1 MKTTEMLKR
10 IQTLLN
16 TRVELEDKKLDNGTV
31 ISADEFAE
39 GQPVFIVTED
49 ERIPMPIGE
58 YMMEDGSMLVVEE
71 EGVIA
76 AIKAADEAEEEEVVE
91 EEEAKVEEEM
101 SNDVK
106 EPKKVVE
113 STVVETH
120 FSEEQKSELVE
131 TILSSV
137 NPLIEELQNKVN
149 ELEAKLSVEEVEEV
163 QEEVQEEV
171 EEKLSA
177 DVKEEQLSKTFKHSP
192 EVKGEQA
199 RPRFNNGRVAN
210 TTLQRVFQRISNK

>member
-1 MKTTEMLKR
+1 MKTTEMLKQ

-16 TRVELEDKKLDNGTV
+16 TRVELEDRKLDNGTV
-31 ISADEFAE
+31 ISADSFAE

-49 ERIPMPIGE
+49 DRIPMPIGE
-58 YMMEDGSMLVVEE
+58 YKMEDGSMLVVEE

-76 AIKAADEAEEEEVVE
+76 AMKAADEAEEEEVVE
-91 EEEAKVEEEM
+91 EEAKVEEEM
-101 SNDVK
+101 SNEVK

-131 TILSSV
+131 TILSNV
-137 NPLIEELQNKVN
+137 NPLIEELQNKVDA
-149 ELEAKLSVEEVEEV
+149 LEAKLSEKAV
-163 QEEVQEEV
+163 EEV

-177 DVKEEQLSKTFKHSP
+177 DVKEEKLSKTFKHSP
-192 EVKGEQA
+192 EVKGEKST
-199 RPRFNNGRVAN
+199 PKFTTGRVTN

>member
-1 MKTTEMLKR
+1 MKTTEMLKK
-10 IQTLLN
+10 IQTILN
-16 TRVELEDKKLDNGTV
+16 TRVELEDRKLDNGTV

-71 EGVIA
+71 EGVIG
-76 AIKAADEAEEEEVVE
+76 AIKAQEEEVEEVVE
-91 EEEAKVEEEM
+91 EEATVEEEM
-101 SNDVK
+101 SEVQ

-131 TILSSV
+131 AILSSV
-137 NPLIEELQNKVN
+137 NPLIEELQNKVS
-149 ELEAKLSVEEVEEV
+149 ELEAKLSIEV
-163 QEEVQEEV
+163 QEEVV
-171 EEKLSA
+171 EEK
-177 DVKEEQLSKTFKHSP
+177 LSKTFKHTP
-192 EVKGEQA
+192 EVKSEKKQIKFSQN
-199 RPRFNNGRVAN
+199 RSMTTFDRV
-210 TTLQRVFQRISNK
+210 LSKISNK

>member
-91 EEEAKVEEEM
+91 EEAKVEEEM

-131 TILSSV
+131 AILSSV

-149 ELEAKLSVEEVEEV
+149 ELEAKLSQESVEQV
-163 QEEVQEEV
+163 EEVQEEV

-177 DVKEEQLSKTFKHSP
+177 DVKEEKLSKTFKHSP

>member
-16 TRVELEDKKLDNGTV
+16 TRVELEDRKLDNGTV

-58 YMMEDGSMLVVEE
+58 YNMEDGSMLVVEE

-91 EEEAKVEEEM
+91 EEVVEEEM
-101 SNDVK
+101 SEVQ

-120 FSEEQKSELVE
+120 FSNEQKSELVE
-131 TILSSV
+131 AILSIV
-137 NPLIEELQNKVN
+137 NPLIEELQNKVS
-149 ELEAKLSVEEVEEV
+149 ELEAKLSI
-163 QEEVQEEV
+163 EVQEEV
-171 EEKLSA
+171 EEPKQ
-177 DVKEEQLSKTFKHSP
+177 ELSKAFKHTP
-192 EVKGEQA
+192 EVKSEKKQILFSQN
-199 RPRFNNGRVAN
+199 RTLTTFDRV
-210 TTLQRVFQRISNK
+210 LSKISNK

>member
-1 MKTTEMLKR
+1 MLKR

-49 ERIPMPIGE
+49 ERIPMPVGE

-76 AIKAADEAEEEEVVE
+76 SISAEAEEVVE
-91 EEEAKVEEEM
+91 EVEQEVVEEEM
-101 SNDVK
+101 SEVK

-131 TILSSV
+131 AILSSV
-137 NPLIEELQNKVN
+137 NPLIEELQNKVT
-149 ELEAKLSVEEVEEV
+149 ELEAKLSQEVVEEN
-163 QEEVQEEV
+163 
-171 EEKLSA
+171 LSA
-177 DVKEEQLSKTFKHSP
+177 DVKEEKLSKTFKHSP
-192 EVKGEQA
+192 EVKGEKVT
-199 RPRFNNGRVAN
+199 PRFNSGRVAN

>member
-16 TRVELEDKKLDNGTV
+16 TRVELEDRKLDNGTV

-58 YMMEDGSMLVVEE
+58 YQMEDGSMLVVEE

-76 AIKAADEAEEEEVVE
+76 AIKAADEAEEEEEVVE
-91 EEEAKVEEEM
+91 EEATVEEEM
-101 SNDVK
+101 SEVK

-120 FSEEQKSELVE
+120 FSDEQKSELVE
-131 TILSSV
+131 AILSSV
-137 NPLIEELQNKVN
+137 NPLIEELQNKVS
-149 ELEAKLSVEEVEEV
+149 ELEAKLSVEEVEVKAE
-163 QEEVQEEV
+163 EEVV
-171 EEKLSA
+171 EEKLSKA
-177 DVKEEQLSKTFKHSP
+177 FKHTP
-192 EVKGEQA
+192 EVKSEKKKVLFSQN
-199 RPRFNNGRVAN
+199 RTVTTFDRV
-210 TTLQRVFQRISNK
+210 LSKISNK

>member
-1 MKTTEMLKR
+1 MKTTEMLKQ

-16 TRVELEDKKLDNGTV
+16 TRVELEDRKLDNGTV
-31 ISADEFAE
+31 ISADQFAE

-58 YMMEDGSMLVVEE
+58 YMMEDGSMLMIEE

-76 AIKAADEAEEEEVVE
+76 GIKAADEAEEEEVVV

-131 TILSSV
+131 AILSSV
-137 NPLIEELQNKVN
+137 NPIIEELQNKVN

-163 QEEVQEEV
+163 QEEV

-177 DVKEEQLSKTFKHSP
+177 DVKEEKLSKTFKHSP
-192 EVKGEQA
+192 EVKGEKVT
-199 RPRFNNGRVAN
+199 PRFNNGRVAN

>member
-16 TRVELEDKKLDNGTV
+16 TRVELEDRKLDNGTV
-31 ISADEFAE
+31 IFADEYAE

-91 EEEAKVEEEM
+91 EEAKVEEEM

-131 TILSSV
+131 AILSSV

-163 QEEVQEEV
+163 QEEV

-177 DVKEEQLSKTFKHSP
+177 DVKEEKLSKTFKHSP

-199 RPRFNNGRVAN
+199 TPRFNNGRVAN

>member
-1 MKTTEMLKR
+1 MKPTEMLKR

-16 TRVELEDKKLDNGTV
+16 TRVELEDRKLDNGTV
-31 ISADEFAE
+31 IFADEFAE

-49 ERIPMPIGE
+49 ERIPMPVGD

-76 AIKAADEAEEEEVVE
+76 SINAAEEVVEDEVEEVEQEVVE
-91 EEEAKVEEEM
+91 EEM
-101 SNDVK
+101 SEVK

-113 STVVETH
+113 STVIETH

-131 TILSSV
+131 AILSSV
-137 NPLIEELQNKVN
+137 NPLIEELQNKVT
-149 ELEAKLSVEEVEEV
+149 ELEAKLSQEVEVVEEN
-163 QEEVQEEV
+163 
-171 EEKLSA
+171 LSA
-177 DVKEEQLSKTFKHSP
+177 EVKEEKLSKTFKHSP
-192 EVKGEQA
+192 EVKGEKVT
-199 RPRFNNGRVAN
+199 PRFNNARVAN

>member
-1 MKTTEMLKR
+1 MLKK
-10 IQTLLN
+10 IQTILN
-16 TRVELEDKKLDNGTV
+16 TRVELEDRKLDNGTV

-71 EGVIA
+71 EGVIG
-76 AIKAADEAEEEEVVE
+76 AIKAQEEEVEEVVE
-91 EEEAKVEEEM
+91 EEATVEEEM
-101 SNDVK
+101 SEVQ

-131 TILSSV
+131 AILSSV
-137 NPLIEELQNKVN
+137 NPLIEELQNKVS
-149 ELEAKLSVEEVEEV
+149 ELEAKLSIEV
-163 QEEVQEEV
+163 QEEVV
-171 EEKLSA
+171 EEPKQ
-177 DVKEEQLSKTFKHSP
+177 ELSKTFKHTP
-192 EVKGEQA
+192 EVKSEKKQIKFSQN
-199 RPRFNNGRVAN
+199 RSMTTFDRV
-210 TTLQRVFQRISNK
+210 LSKISNK

>member
-16 TRVELEDKKLDNGTV
+16 TRVELEDRKLDNGTV

-58 YMMEDGSMLVVEE
+58 YQMEDGSMLVVEE

-76 AIKAADEAEEEEVVE
+76 AIKAADEAEEEEVVVE
-91 EEEAKVEEEM
+91 EEVVEEEM
-101 SNDVK
+101 SEVK

-120 FSEEQKSELVE
+120 FSDEQKSELVE
-131 TILSSV
+131 AILSSV
-137 NPLIEELQNKVN
+137 NPLIEELQNKVS
-149 ELEAKLSVEEVEEV
+149 ELEAKLSVEEVEVKAE
-163 QEEVQEEV
+163 EEVV
-171 EEKLSA
+171 EEKLSKA
-177 DVKEEQLSKTFKHSP
+177 FKHTP
-192 EVKGEQA
+192 EVKSEKKKVLFSQN
-199 RPRFNNGRVAN
+199 RTVTTFDRV
-210 TTLQRVFQRISNK
+210 LSKISNK

>member
-1 MKTTEMLKR
+1 MKPTEMLKR

-16 TRVELEDKKLDNGTV
+16 TRVELEDRKLDNGTV
-31 ISADEFAE
+31 IFADEFAE

-49 ERIPMPIGE
+49 ERIPMPVGE

-76 AIKAADEAEEEEVVE
+76 SINAAEEVVEDEVEEVEQEVVE
-91 EEEAKVEEEM
+91 EEM
-101 SNDVK
+101 SEVK

-113 STVVETH
+113 STVIETH

-131 TILSSV
+131 AILSSV
-137 NPLIEELQNKVN
+137 NPLIEELQNKVT
-149 ELEAKLSVEEVEEV
+149 ELEAKLSQEVEV
-163 QEEVQEEV
+163 V
-171 EEKLSA
+171 EEKVEENLSA
-177 DVKEEQLSKTFKHSP
+177 EVKEEKLSKTFKHSP
-192 EVKGEQA
+192 EVKGEKVT
-199 RPRFNNGRVAN
+199 PRFNNARVAN

>member
-16 TRVELEDKKLDNGTV
+16 TRVELEDRKLDNGTV

-76 AIKAADEAEEEEVVE
+76 EVKAQEEEVEEVVE
-91 EEEAKVEEEM
+91 DVVEDVVEEEM
-101 SNDVK
+101 SEVK

-120 FSEEQKSELVE
+120 FSDEQKSELVE
-131 TILSSV
+131 AILSSV
-137 NPLIEELQNKVN
+137 NPLIEELQNKVS
-149 ELEAKLSVEEVEEV
+149 ELEAKLSIEV
-163 QEEVQEEV
+163 QEEVV
-171 EEKLSA
+171 EEK
-177 DVKEEQLSKTFKHSP
+177 LSKTFKHTP
-192 EVKGEQA
+192 EVKSEKKQIKFSQN
-199 RPRFNNGRVAN
+199 RSMTTFDRV
-210 TTLQRVFQRISNK
+210 LSKISNK

>member
-16 TRVELEDKKLDNGTV
+16 TRVELEDRKLDNGTV

-58 YMMEDGSMLVVEE
+58 YQMEDGSMLVVEE

-76 AIKAADEAEEEEVVE
+76 AIKSAEEEVEEVVE
-91 EEEAKVEEEM
+91 EEAQVEEEM
-101 SNDVK
+101 SEVK

-120 FSEEQKSELVE
+120 FSDEQKSELVE
-131 TILSSV
+131 AILSSV
-137 NPLIEELQNKVN
+137 NPLIEELQNKVS
-149 ELEAKLSVEEVEEV
+149 ELEAKLSVEEVAEVEVKAEEEV
-163 QEEVQEEV
+163 V
-171 EEKLSA
+171 EQ
-177 DVKEEQLSKTFKHSP
+177 QLSKAFKHTP
-192 EVKGEQA
+192 EVKSEKKQILFSQN
-199 RPRFNNGRVAN
+199 RTLTTFDRV
-210 TTLQRVFQRISNK
+210 LSKISNK

>member
-16 TRVELEDKKLDNGTV
+16 TRVELEDRKLDNGAV

-49 ERIPMPIGE
+49 ERIPMPVGE
-58 YMMEDGSMLVVEE
+58 YQMEDGSMLVVEE

-76 AIKAADEAEEEEVVE
+76 AIKSAESEEEVEEVVE
-91 EEEAKVEEEM
+91 EEAQVEEEM
-101 SNDVK
+101 SEVK

-113 STVVETH
+113 SNIVETH

-131 TILSSV
+131 AILSSV
-137 NPLIEELQNKVN
+137 NPLIEELQNKVS
-149 ELEAKLSVEEVEEV
+149 ELEAKLSAEAEVEVKVEEEVMVEEPK
-163 QEEVQEEV
+163 QE
-171 EEKLSA
+171 
-177 DVKEEQLSKTFKHSP
+177 LSKAFKHTP
-192 EVKGEQA
+192 EVKSEKKQIKFSQN
-199 RPRFNNGRVAN
+199 RTLTTFDRV
-210 TTLQRVFQRISNK
+210 LSKISNK

>member
-1 MKTTEMLKR
+1 MKTTEMLKQ
-10 IQTLLN
+10 IKTLLN
-16 TRVELEDKKLDNGTV
+16 TRVELEDRKLDNGTV
-31 ISADEFAE
+31 ISADDFSE
-39 GQPVFIVTED
+39 GQPVFIMSED

-76 AIKAADEAEEEEVVE
+76 SIKKEEEAEKENKEDSYEEVVE
-91 EEEAKVEEEM
+91 EEMSEE
-101 SNDVK
+101 VK

-120 FSEEQKSELVE
+120 FSEEQKTELVE

-149 ELEAKLSVEEVEEV
+149 ELETKLSQEVEE
-163 QEEVQEEV
+163 EVQV

-177 DVKEEQLSKTFKHSP
+177 DVKEEKLSKTFKHSP

>member
-1 MKTTEMLKR
+1 MLKR

-16 TRVELEDKKLDNGTV
+16 TRVELEDRKLDNGTV

-49 ERIPMPIGE
+49 ERIPMPVGE

-76 AIKAADEAEEEEVVE
+76 SINAQEEEVEEVAEEVVE
-91 EEEAKVEEEM
+91 EEM
-101 SNDVK
+101 SEVK

-137 NPLIEELQNKVN
+137 SPLIEELQNKVS
-149 ELEAKLSVEEVEEV
+149 ELETKLSQEVEVVEEN
-163 QEEVQEEV
+163 
-171 EEKLSA
+171 LSA
-177 DVKEEQLSKTFKHSP
+177 QVKEEKLSKTFKHSP
-192 EVKGEQA
+192 EVKGEKVT
-199 RPRFNNGRVAN
+199 PRFNSGRVAN

>member
-1 MKTTEMLKR
+1 MKPTEMLKR

-16 TRVELEDKKLDNGTV
+16 TKVELEDRKLDNGTV
-31 ISADEFAE
+31 IFADEFAE

-58 YMMEDGSMLVVEE
+58 YNMEDGSMLVVEE

-76 AIKAADEAEEEEVVE
+76 SISAEAEEEVVE
-91 EEEAKVEEEM
+91 EEATEEVVEEEM
-101 SNDVK
+101 SEVK

-137 NPLIEELQNKVN
+137 NPLIEELQNKVS
-149 ELEAKLSVEEVEEV
+149 ELETKLSQEEKVEEN
-163 QEEVQEEV
+163 
-171 EEKLSA
+171 LSA
-177 DVKEEQLSKTFKHSP
+177 DVKEEKLSKTFKHSP
-192 EVKGEQA
+192 EVKGEKVT
-199 RPRFNNGRVAN
+199 PRFNNGRVAN

>member
-16 TRVELEDKKLDNGTV
+16 TRVELEDRKLDNGTV

-58 YMMEDGSMLVVEE
+58 YVMEDGSMLVVEE
-71 EGVIA
+71 EGVIT
-76 AIKAADEAEEEEVVE
+76 AIKSAEAEEEEVVE
-91 EEEAKVEEEM
+91 EEAQVEEEM
-101 SNDVK
+101 SEVK

-113 STVVETH
+113 SNIVETH

-131 TILSSV
+131 AILSSV
-137 NPLIEELQNKVN
+137 NPLIEELQNKVS
-149 ELEAKLSVEEVEEV
+149 ELEAKLSAEAEVEVKEEVV
-163 QEEVQEEV
+163 
-171 EEKLSA
+171 
-177 DVKEEQLSKTFKHSP
+177 EEQLSKAFKHTP
-192 EVKGEQA
+192 ELKSEKKKIQFSQN
-199 RPRFNNGRVAN
+199 RTLTTFDRV
-210 TTLQRVFQRISNK
+210 LSKISNK